1 MPEGRHTR
9 KSVTKGVYL
18 ARCDDNVN
26 ERLRKNVEARE
37 RTRKYREKLAMQAGE
52 LTGNAQ
58 K

>member
-18 ARCDDNVN
+18 ARYDDHCE
-26 ERLRKNVEARE
+26 ERLRKNVETRE
-37 RTRKYREKLAMQAGE
+37 RNRKYREELAKQAGDP
-52 LTGNAQ
+52 TSNAQ

>member
-9 KSVTKGVYL
+9 KSVTRGVYL
-18 ARCDDNVN
+18 ARYDDSVN

-37 RTRKYREKLAMQAGE
+37 RTRKYREKLAKHAGDT
-52 LTGNAQ
+52 TGNAQ